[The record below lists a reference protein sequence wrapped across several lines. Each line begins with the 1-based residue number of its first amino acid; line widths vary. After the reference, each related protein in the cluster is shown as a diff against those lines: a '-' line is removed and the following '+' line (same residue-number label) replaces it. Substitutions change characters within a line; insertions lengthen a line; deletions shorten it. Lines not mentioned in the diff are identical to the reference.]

1 MTDTPESAAMP
12 PSRVVD
18 AKHTGWYLTRDAEGA
33 IVYSCGYGKP
43 TYDYAALA
51 EAFGPLRPVVPPS
64 EESSAE
70 LRRVINAAGNK
81 AVGSLLVALSEVAL
95 DFAKKPGKPEYS
107 GSLIAGREGS
117 WEAERLTSLA
127 WSIGLDLADRPKRF
141 DRAAVDGFK
150 AVLLSWVTGD
160 NYTEVAETLAWKFSS
175 VADEHGGGIRGWAV
189 LADGPF
195 QPGNRFAHPPETIER
210 VYSWLMSVTHDGY
223 EGLYEYDFSAT
234 TPGAMYKPAMPK
246 KGSAGD
252 GGV

>member
-1 MTDTPESAAMP
+1 MTQTPEPAEAKP

-18 AKHTGWYLTRDAEGA
+18 AKHTGWYLTMDADGA
-33 IVYSCGYGKP
+33 TVYSCGYGKP
-43 TYDYAALA
+43 TYDHATLA
-51 EAFGPLRPVVPPS
+51 ELFGPLRPVVPPS

-70 LRRVINAAGNK
+70 LRRVIDAAGNK
-81 AVGSLLVALSEVAL
+81 AVGSLLVALHEIVL
-95 DFAKKPGKPEYS
+95 DFGKRPGKPEYS

-127 WSIGLDLADRPKRF
+127 WDLGGDLADRPKRF

-150 AVLLSWVTGD
+150 AVLLSWVTGED
-160 NYTEVAETLAWKFSS
+160 YTEVAETLAWKFSC

-210 VYSWLMSVTHDGY
+210 VYSWLMSVTGDGY
-223 EGLYEYDFSAT
+223 EDLYEYDFSAS
-234 TPGAMYKPAMPK
+234 TPGAMFKPTAPK
-246 KGSAGD
+246 AGD
-252 GGV
+252 DGS